1 MGLTDDGL
9 IKKYTLGEDMDSYK
23 GAGGLWLDFNAF
35 PDVGIANVWGL
46 GNVQYDSVEAALEAG
61 ECYTEKFMT
70 EEEWKESVGYNG
82 VGSAPPEKRSSISRL
97 SALKTLTLPVGIT
110 S

>member
-82 VGSAPPEKRSSISRL
+82 VGSAPSR
-97 SALKTLTLPVGIT
+97 KTLEYISAFGSENFNPCRLV
-110 S
+110 